1 MSFRPICHAA
11 QPFGKCVLGFE
22 IENIDILDGEYGA
35 GSVSVSFTD
44 LKVLSHDI
52 KDLRLVNKENGFF
65 NQW

>member
-1 MSFRPICHAA
+1 MR
-11 QPFGKCVLGFE
+11 LGFE

-52 KDLRLVNKENGFF
+52 KDIRLVNKENGFF